1 MGFLQFALGAAVGM
15 ANAAGQRQRRA
26 MQLNER
32 GIMLAQS
39 FRYEAALECF
49 LQAEQLAPNDPAIKQ
64 NIRLC
69 YDALNMIDSYGGY

>member
-1 MGFLQFALGAAVGM
+1 MGFLDLALGAAVGM
-15 ANAAGQRQRRA
+15 ANAASQRQNRA

-32 GIMLAQS
+32 GIQLAQS

-49 LQAEQLAPNDPAIKQ
+49 LEAERLAPSDPAIKR

-69 YDALNMIDSYGGY
+69 YQALNMIDNYR